1 MIDKERD
8 RIIIAKNLR
17 RIKQSNAVFA
27 IQCWTTVISMLSII
41 AFTTW
46 MILYNH

>member
-17 RIKQSNAVFA
+17 RIKQSNVVFA
-27 IQCWTTVISMLSII
+27 IQCWTTVISMLAII
-41 AFTTW
+41 AFTIW
-46 MILYNH
+46 NVI

>member
-17 RIKQSNAVFA
+17 RIKQSNVVFA
-27 IQCWTTVISMLSII
+27 IQCWTTVIAMLTII
-41 AFTTW
+41 AFTIW
-46 MILYNH
+46 NVI